1 MEIGG
6 YAGNILHLDLTTDR
20 VEKESVT
27 PELAKAFIGGLGFS
41 VKLAYEHIKPHIGAL
56 SPENTII
63 IGAGPLVGTIAPGSS
78 RIYAAAKFPINNAI
92 AWAGAGGMTFGTMLK
107 NAGYDNVVIKG
118 RASKP
123 VYLKIFDDDVEICD
137 AGELWGKGI
146 EESCRRLWA
155 KFGWPVGVIT
165 IGQAGENLVKFA
177 MSYVDNASTL
187 GRGGFGA
194 VMGSKNLKG
203 IIVKGTKGVRVSHP
217 KRFMKLVDGLFQ
229 RIKRWEHLDEWHEFG
244 FWLGLPVVPREM
256 YYELNK
262 ARLSCIS
269 CPISDKDV
277 VEIKKGKYKGLTKVT
292 TTAINA
298 VTPSLLGLSVE
309 DSVKCTGTLDD
320 YGMDMFEFFSVISF
334 VNQLYDQ
341 GMITNEHMGSKIPFD
356 LESLEKWG
364 EKIANREGFGGIL
377 AEGLP
382 GIIDKFGEES
392 KRFAPPMAK
401 GLSVYSGPTG
411 PLIWNRF
418 GTMEFS
424 QLVNPRGA
432 HVAAGG
438 SPTYYAVRPLDKFPT
453 HLDRMGV
460 PESAVDRILPEPGH
474 WQWGLRFGLVSPE
487 DKVGLN
493 VGRMTRYSENWL
505 SVLGSLGVCARAQIN
520 RFYYASLLAELYSAA
535 TGIQI
540 GKEELMKAGDRVWN
554 LLKVANV
561 KEGFGRKDDS
571 FSPRWL
577 EEKSQFID
585 YTGKVK
591 INEEIA
597 DRFLDDYY
605 QERGWDVDK
614 GIPTREKLLEL
625 GLAEAA
631 EEMARAMF

>member
-6 YAGNILHLDLTTDR
+6 YAGNILHVDLTKNE
-20 VEKESVT
+20 VHKEPVA
-27 PELAKAFIGGLGFS
+27 PELAKTFIGGLGFS
-41 VKLAYEHIKPHIGAL
+41 VKLAYDHIKPGIEPL

-92 AWAGAGGMTFGTMLK
+92 AWAGAGGMTFGAMLK

-118 RASKP
+118 RASRP

-137 AGELWGKGI
+137 AGELWGKGV
-146 EESCRRLWA
+146 EETSQQLWT
-155 KFGWPVGVIT
+155 KFSWPAGIIA
-165 IGQAGENLVKFA
+165 IGQAGENSVKFA
-177 MSYVDNASTL
+177 MSFVDNASTL

-194 VMGSKNLKG
+194 VMGSKNLKA

-217 KRFMKLVDGLFQ
+217 RKFMKLVDGLFQ

-244 FWLGLPVVPREM
+244 FWLGLPVVPKEM

-262 ARLSCIS
+262 RRLSCIG
-269 CPISDKDV
+269 CPIGDKDV

-309 DSVKCTGTLDD
+309 DSIKCTGTLDD
-320 YGMDMFEFFSVISF
+320 YGMDMFEFFSVVSF
-334 VNQLYDQ
+334 VNDLYDQ
-341 GMITNEHMGSKIPFD
+341 GIITAEYMESKIPFD
-356 LESLEKWG
+356 LESLEKWAR
-364 EKIANREGFGGIL
+364 KIANREGFGDIL

-382 GIIDKFGEES
+382 GIINRFGKES
-392 KRFAPPMAK
+392 QRFAPPMSK

-438 SPTYYAVRPLDKFPT
+438 SPTYYAVRPLEKFPT

-460 PESAVDRILPEPGH
+460 PENAVQRILPQPGD
-474 WQWGLRFGLVSPE
+474 WQWGLKFGLVSPE

-493 VGRMTRYSENWL
+493 VGRMTRYSEDWL

-520 RFYYASLLAELYSAA
+520 RFYYANLLAELYSTA

-540 GKEELMKAGDRVWN
+540 DKEELMKAGERVWN
-554 LLKVANV
+554 LLKAANV
-561 KEGFGRKDDS
+561 REGFDRKDDS
-571 FSPRWL
+571 FSRRWL
-577 EEKSQFID
+577 EEKSQFIE

-591 INEEIA
+591 ISLEIA
-597 DRFLDDYY
+597 DKFLDDYY
-605 QERGWDVDK
+605 EERGWDVER

-625 GLAEAA
+625 GLKDAA
-631 EEMARAMF
+631 KEIARAGL